1 MSHKAAA
8 PAQPQLQPQDQ
19 RDGYAAP
26 QAHSTASAVPAQ
38 GPRAAARG
46 REQGQE
52 CPLPELDRLTVGT
65 YTSPLPHSSVP
76 GGKENWTGDV

>member
-1 MSHKAAA
+1 MSHKAAG
-8 PAQPQLQPQDQ
+8 PGQPQLQPWDQ
-19 RDGYAAP
+19 RDRYAAS
-26 QAHSTASAVPAQ
+26 QAHSTASAASTQ

-65 YTSPLPHSSVP
+65 YTSSLPHISVP
-76 GGKENWTGDV
+76 GGKEN